1 MYHDTNFY
9 LHTEISDDQTEIQT
23 DDQIQR
29 FIAGCSEPEGCSVH
43 CDFFSLKGFFNTKMS
58 ILSSITYPHI
68 VPNLYEFI
76 SYVEHKRDILKTV
89 GNQTVLTY
97 SAMEANGNQ

>member
-1 MYHDTNFY
+1 
-9 LHTEISDDQTEIQT
+9 
-23 DDQIQR
+23 
-29 FIAGCSEPEGCSVH
+29 
-43 CDFFSLKGFFNTKMS
+43 MS
-58 ILSSITYPHI
+58 ILSSVTYPHI